1 MTAHAP
7 VLRAAT
13 ACAVCGSGVPA
24 GADACPQCGAVQIR
38 PATIAARMAAVTV
51 DIAAVAIVTC
61 VVILATRSVFFGIV
75 AAVEATLAL
84 WILQARTGA
93 GLGNALMRLRTA
105 RMDKPDS
112 PGGGRTLVR
121 GACTAVGLCVLAVGA
136 WLLELTG
143 AADRSGWRRSWADR
157 LAGTVVVEVPRRAH
171 RAKVSALAPAAPVA
185 PVIERPA
192 PIAPSMLGV
201 PAPVREVPAAKTD
214 APRRR
219 RTATPVSATPV
230 AAAVADAA
238 IAAPRRAS
246 AVPAEPVSVLPAL
259 DARAASVLLVFD
271 TGQRA
276 PVPVPCAVDLGRN
289 PTPVENGDLV
299 ISVDDPGRT
308 VSKVHARLEITATDA
323 WVTDLGSTNGSDL
336 IAEDGAARPLT
347 AHRRTLVEDGMRVRV
362 GDRTVTM
369 TRLTGADV

>member
-1 MTAHAP
+1 MSAHTPA
-7 VLRAAT
+7 LRGAT
-13 ACAVCGSGVPA
+13 ACAVCGSALPA
-24 GADACPQCGAVQIR
+24 RADACPQCGAVQIR
-38 PATIAARMAAVTV
+38 PATIAARMAAFTV
-51 DIAAVAIVTC
+51 DIAAVAIVTS
-61 VVILATRSVFFGIV
+61 VVILATRSVPFGLV
-75 AAVEATLAL
+75 AAVEATGAL

-105 RMDKPDS
+105 RMDKPFS

-121 GACTAVGLCVLAVGA
+121 GVCTTIGLGVLAVGA

-157 LAGTVVVEVPRRAH
+157 LAGTVVVEVPRRAQ
-171 RAKVSALAPAAPVA
+171 RAAVVDPAAMASPAVAAPPVA
-185 PVIERPA
+185 RPA

-201 PAPVREVPAAKTD
+201 PAPVREVPAAQTD

-219 RTATPVSATPV
+219 RTAVEVPV
-230 AAAVADAA
+230 AAPRPAA
-238 IAAPRRAS
+238 
-246 AVPAEPVSVLPAL
+246 AVPPAEAVSVLPAL

-271 TGQRA
+271 TGQRV

-299 ISVDDPGRT
+299 ISVEDPGRT
-308 VSKVHARLEITATDA
+308 VSKVHARLEITPDEA

-336 IAEDGAARPLT
+336 IAEDGAARRLV

-369 TRLTGADV
+369 TRLTGEDA